1 LYSMKRELTAFA
13 REKSETGE
21 TRGRGHRNQ
30 RSGVK
35 LISDLRLLTSVI
47 NDIYDFYGFY
57 DLRFTAYRLRLD
69 EVNRTR

>member
-1 LYSMKRELTAFA
+1 MEHREIQPFDKL
-13 REKSETGE
+13 RTGW
-21 TRGRGHRNQ
+21 Q
-30 RSGVK
+30 RTEVRRQKSGVK

-47 NDIYDFYGFY
+47 NDFYDFYGFY